1 VRRVFLSRK
10 SLSFFAII
18 LAFLLLFLP
27 VNAVEISVDG
37 ESHFYPLGSTI
48 EISYI
53 HSVERSTV
61 VEVLVA
67 NDSGFYAV
75 EMRWKDFGA
84 GLPEDIQNLTDGFY
98 VKRTNDYLGRD
109 FKYWFIPINRANVT
123 VDGSPVLSSPRH
135 ETIVDFRVRRVPLIV
150 KLIGRW

>member
-1 VRRVFLSRK
+1 MSRK
-10 SLSFFAII
+10 TLSFFAVI
-18 LAFLLLFLP
+18 LVFLLPFLP
-27 VNAVEISVDG
+27 VKAVEITVDG
-37 ESHFYPLGSTI
+37 ESYVYPLGSAI

-53 HSVERSTV
+53 HSVERSQV

-75 EMRWKDFGA
+75 EMKWKDFGA

-98 VKRTNDYLGRD
+98 VKKTRDYLGKEFR
-109 FKYWFIPINRANVT
+109 YWFIPINHANIT
-123 VDGSPVLSSPRH
+123 VDGSPVIVDSDGGRQVV
-135 ETIVDFRVRRVPLIV
+135 VDFRIKRVPLIM